1 MMLNSQG
8 GSFCFYSSPVSHK
21 PPCCNQM
28 AKGKGAAGSVAV
40 ANRPAYSRVSF
51 LFQAAALLA
60 GTQQPTKSA
69 TTQASAS
76 TTTTTANEPENCVA
90 AEAAETAQTAPLQGM
105 ARRLLTQMRSVSRK
119 TNMRL
124 RPAVKH
130 RVCKYCDTL
139 LVEGTT
145 CVSLVENHSRGGR
158 KPWAD
163 VLAVTCTTCGR
174 ARRYPVSAPR
184 QPRRPAR
191 EGESKAVDP
200 QEGEAEKI
208 GKPKAQKQAKNG
220 KQQHT
225 VVVVGRGRGQRPTGG
240 SAKNTPG

>member
-1 MMLNSQG
+1 
-8 GSFCFYSSPVSHK
+8 
-21 PPCCNQM
+21 M
-28 AKGKGAAGSVAV
+28 AKAKGAAGSAAV

-60 GTQQPTKSA
+60 GTQPPKSA
-69 TTQASAS
+69 ISSSA
-76 TTTTTANEPENCVA
+76 TTTTTAA
-90 AEAAETAQTAPLQGM
+90 AGAEAAETAAADGAEAAVPLQGM

-119 TNMRL
+119 TNMRV
-124 RPAVKH
+124 RPAMKH

-145 CVSLVENHSRGGR
+145 CVSVVENHSRGGR

-163 VLAVTCTTCGR
+163 VLTVTCTACGR

-191 EGESKAVDP
+191 AGAAKDAGTGPEDGEVSGSDAAANQDD
-200 QEGEAEKI
+200 
-208 GKPKAQKQAKNG
+208 KPKTQQQQQQQPKKGKRQENQG
-220 KQQHT
+220 KQGKKQDKRQHT
-225 VVVVGRGRGQRPTGG
+225 VVVGRGKHQKPAGG
-240 SAKNTPG
+240 FARKNGPG